1 MATAAEWATGYARQA
16 RADFDTFNALQPQ
29 GAIPDCHKLL
39 FLQMTS
45 EKLAKAHLC
54 SGGHDPAPLQTSHAF
69 VAAIL
74 PRVLRQ
80 ELAILN
86 PDRKHARDI
95 LKKAKQLAQ
104 EIELPA
110 PAVTDEGR
118 RPENCEYPWVDARGK
133 LHVPLDWSFSP
144 SQLLLLPAGRT
155 FLRLVQLAINRLL
168 KWHG

>member
-80 ELAILN
+80 ELAIL
-86 PDRKHARDI
+86 K
-95 LKKAKQLAQ
+95 
-104 EIELPA
+104 
-110 PAVTDEGR
+110 
-118 RPENCEYPWVDARGK
+118 
-133 LHVPLDWSFSP
+133 PLDWSFSP

-168 KWHG
+168 I